1 MRVRYLEGVC
11 VMEVLLQQVLWKRIV
26 VPRRRHVAVVVWR
39 IPMGFIDHWISGLWS
54 H

>member
-26 VPRRRHVAVVVWR
+26 VPRRRHVAVEVRR
-39 IPMGFIDHWISGLWS
+39 IPVVIIIEHWICGL
-54 H
+54 